1 MSDCYSVYVHIFPN
15 GKKYFGIT
23 SNKPKKRW
31 NYGVG
36 YRDQPVIY
44 HAIKKYG
51 WNNIKHIILYENL
64 TKGQACEKEKKLIK
78 KFNTT
83 NRKNGYNV
91 SFGGEDGCA
100 GLKRTEQQRKIIKE
114 KCTEVLGKKVIQFIL
129 DDADNLL
136 EVRTYKSI
144 KKASEATKQSKG
156 TISKKCSKEWCYD
169 YYFENSRLKEW
180 AFLDDYYK
188 SKLLYISKVDHYLY
202 NFLLRKGIRD
212 ERIIVFMGA
221 DIEFWRKLTKYEKKQ
236 KSPVKVQ

>member
-1 MSDCYSVYVHIFPN
+1 MNNCYSVYVHIFPN
-15 GKKYFGIT
+15 DKKYFGIT
-23 SNKPKKRW
+23 SKEPKKRW

-51 WNNIKHIILYENL
+51 WNNVKHIILYENL
-64 TKGQACEKEKKLIK
+64 TKEQACNKEKELIR

-91 SFGGEDGCA
+91 SFGGEDGCL

-114 KCTEVLGKKVIQFIL
+114 KCTESLGKKVIHFIF
-129 DDADNLL
+129 DDENNLL
-136 EVRTYKSI
+136 ETKIYKSI
-144 KKASEATKQSKG
+144 SGASKVTKKSKE
-156 TISKKCSKEWCYD
+156 TISKRCKKEWCYD
-169 YYFENSRLKEW
+169 YYFEFGCLKEW

-188 SKLLYISKVDHYLY
+188 AKLLYISKVDHCLY
-202 NFLLRKGIRD
+202 NFLLKQGIRD

-221 DIEFWRKLTKYEKKQ
+221 DIDLWRKLTKYEKKK